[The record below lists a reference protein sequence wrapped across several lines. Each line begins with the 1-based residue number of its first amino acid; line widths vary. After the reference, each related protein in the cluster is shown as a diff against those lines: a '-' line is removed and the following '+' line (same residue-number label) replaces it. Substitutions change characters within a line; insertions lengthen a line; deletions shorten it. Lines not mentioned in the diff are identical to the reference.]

1 MTCRPTRAHRH
12 RLREPTARV
21 PAAAAAAAAAA
32 ASYPRRRAP
41 QQRAAPDVRLKL
53 AHNLSVGA

>member
-21 PAAAAAAAAAA
+21 PAAAAAAA